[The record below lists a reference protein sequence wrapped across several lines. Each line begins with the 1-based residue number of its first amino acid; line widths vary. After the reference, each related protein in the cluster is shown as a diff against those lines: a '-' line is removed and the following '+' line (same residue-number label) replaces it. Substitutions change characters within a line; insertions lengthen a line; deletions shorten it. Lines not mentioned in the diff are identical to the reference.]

1 MQEVTITRT
10 AITSEAFTL
19 DMLREVAIKLLGKT
33 EEWFTK
39 MAEGK
44 LSKPSKAFANLSYNK
59 LRTTLDKLLTD
70 SPAEEY
76 GELYAKGELTWEFEC
91 LPDLDIG
98 NAGKNNKRERKTA
111 SSDAPK
117 TKRVKRTGAYTI
129 VKRVDASND
138 PAKDAALRQ
147 HIWTSATVEEY
158 FAKADAKYVSTTGRV
173 VSAADE
179 LNWAFKNG
187 WIKPTE
193 EASA

>member
-1 MQEVTITRT
+1 MQEITITRS

-19 DMLREVAIKLLGKT
+19 DMLREISIKMLGKT
-33 EEWFTK
+33 EDWVTK

-44 LSKPSKAFANLSYNK
+44 LSKPSKAYADLSYNK

-70 SPAEEY
+70 SPADEY

-98 NAGKNNKRERKTA
+98 RAGANTKRERKTSTGEKKPRA
-111 SSDAPK
+111 GGKA
-117 TKRVKRTGAYTI
+117 GAYVI
-129 VKRVDASND
+129 VKRVNASND

-158 FAKADAKYVSTTGRV
+158 MAKADPKYVSATGRV
-173 VSAADE
+173 VTARDE
-179 LNWAFKNG
+179 INWAFKCG
-187 WIKPTE
+187 WIKSA
-193 EASA
+193 EA